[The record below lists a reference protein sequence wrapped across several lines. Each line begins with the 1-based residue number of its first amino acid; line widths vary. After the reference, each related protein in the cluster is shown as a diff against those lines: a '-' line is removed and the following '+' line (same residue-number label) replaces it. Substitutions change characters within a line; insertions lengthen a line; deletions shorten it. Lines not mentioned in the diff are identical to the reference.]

1 MTNRKKKKTAPKP
14 SHNHTITKSYFDY
27 YSSTAKKLLKLLK
40 FEPDLFDEFT
50 KKQKLKMMEVRILPP
65 KVSAKYNHCVPRQ
78 YINYVKKEVNI
89 LLKEHFGDESL
100 KLTYEDY
107 LTVGMNFITQ
117 VLRIK
122 KEQGENASEFVT
134 EFAQLVNKIEEDIS
148 LVDSLLKF
156 VQIQLFEVSK
166 INIRIY
172 GVDWGHEIESPKTFA
187 GHIYITSTAPEVVSF
202 TYHNKTRPAYRLAAG
217 NLYGGDSI
225 WFTVPHRSVV
235 SGSNDE
241 KPLKIYVQNHALLRV
256 KERLDTMIPFNRNAA
271 IMTSLV
277 ENTMVKSPKG
287 QMLFSFID
295 AKKQLLG
302 YMPFVV
308 EGDSLFVLSFIP
320 LSSPDAPEGSRLCKL
335 LNITKDDMN
344 FLGMD
349 KLSFYQYTDFEAI
362 PQLKAALIEAGMW
375 HLAEIEPEERIPS
388 RPFVKSA
395 GVIAKFFQHNVPEPN
410 KEEVFDE
417 IEKLY

>member
-1 MTNRKKKKTAPKP
+1 MSNRKKKKTPPKP
-14 SHNHTITKSYFDY
+14 SYNHTITKSYFDY
-27 YSSTAKKLLKLLK
+27 YSLTAKKLLKVFK
-40 FEPDLFDEFT
+40 FDPDLFEEFT
-50 KKQKLKMMEVRILPP
+50 KKQKMKMMEVRILPP

-78 YINYVKKEVNI
+78 YINYIKREVKI
-89 LLKEHFGDESL
+89 LLKESFGDESI
-100 KLTYEDY
+100 KMTNEDY

-117 VLRIK
+117 VSRIK
-122 KEQGENASEFVT
+122 KEQGDNASEFVT
-134 EFAQLVNKIEEDIS
+134 EFAQLINELEEDIS
-148 LVDSLLKF
+148 LVDGLLKF

-187 GHIYITSTAPEVVSF
+187 GHIYITSTPPEVVSF

-217 NLYGGDSI
+217 NLSGGDPI

-241 KPLKIYVQNHALLRV
+241 RPLKIYVQNHALLRV

-277 ENTMVKSPKG
+277 ENTMVKSSKG

-302 YMPFVV
+302 YMPFIV
-308 EGDSLFVLSFIP
+308 EADSLFVLTFIP
-320 LSSPDAPEGSRLCKL
+320 LSSPDAPGGNRLCKL

-349 KLSFYQYTDFEAI
+349 KLSFYQYTDFTAI
-362 PQLKAALIEAGMW
+362 PQLKTAIIQAGMW

-395 GVIAKFFQHNVPEPN
+395 GVVAKFFQQNVPEPN

-417 IEKLY
+417 IEKMY